1 MPIHLVLNSVKS
13 ARVES
18 LLDTFSPS
26 VIYVLSR
33 MAKQKVTLSLDSQI
47 YQRTRE
53 ILKDIP
59 GNPSVSGLI
68 DELLDGFTKTLQAP
82 LKALGE
88 GATAGD
94 SLMLLH
100 SGVAEI
106 IRTLHEEDEEPHK
119 PKK

>member
-1 MPIHLVLNSVKS
+1 
-13 ARVES
+13 
-18 LLDTFSPS
+18 
-26 VIYVLSR
+26 
-33 MAKQKVTLSLDSQI
+33 MAKQKVTLTLDSEI
-47 YQRTRE
+47 YQLTRE
-53 ILKDIP
+53 MLRDIP
-59 GNPSVSGLI
+59 GNPSVSGLV

-106 IRTLHEEDEEPHK
+106 IRTLHEEAEEPHK